1 MISERLKYLREDAEL
16 SQKEL
21 AKALGVSPSTIGM
34 YESGKRTP
42 DSEMLTRIC
51 DFFNITV
58 DYLLGRSNVKKP
70 LNTDPLFQGAGSE
83 KFSEAVE
90 TIAAHLEGKDKEI
103 TPKKMKLL
111 KSYIDTL
118 FDDFDDE

>member
-1 MISERLKYLREDAEL
+1 MISERLKSLREDADL

-58 DYLLGRSNVKKP
+58 DYLLGRSNVKKT
-70 LNTDPLFQGAGSE
+70 LNIDPLFQGAGGE

-90 TIAAHLEGKDKEI
+90 TIAAHLESKDKEI

-111 KSYIDTL
+111 KRYIDDL

>member
-1 MISERLKYLREDAEL
+1 MISERLKSLREDADL

-42 DSEMLTRIC
+42 DSDMLTRIC
-51 DFFNITV
+51 DFFNVSV
-58 DYLLGRSNVKKP
+58 DYLLGRIDNKKITIDS
-70 LNTDPLFQGAGSE
+70 LYGTNK
-83 KFSEAVE
+83 KFSESVE
-90 TIAAHLEGKDKEI
+90 TIAAHLDEKAKDI

>member
-1 MISERLKYLREDAEL
+1 MISERLKSLREDKDL

-58 DYLLGRSNVKKP
+58 DYLLGRT
-70 LNTDPLFQGAGSE
+70 NTKNSLDSLFHGTESK

-90 TIAAHLEGKDKEI
+90 TIAAHLDEKSKDI
-103 TPKKMKLL
+103 SPKKMKLI
-111 KSYIDTL
+111 KNYIDAL

>member
-1 MISERLKYLREDAEL
+1 MISERLKSLREDADL

-42 DSEMLTRIC
+42 DSDMLTRIC

-70 LNTDPLFQGAGSE
+70 LNIDPLFQGAGGS

-90 TIAAHLEGKDKEI
+90 TIAAHLEEKDKEI